1 MTSQVIFKIDSKL
14 KDKAM
19 KRARQAGLPFASVL
33 KFATQAYADGRFDI
47 GLSEPE
53 PERFNAKTRK
63 ALEESL
69 KDIKEGKNLSPVFDA
84 SDTEGMDAWLNS
96 IEA

>member
-33 KFATQAYADGRFDI
+33 KFATEAYADGRLNI
-47 GLSEPE
+47 GLMEPE

-63 ALEESL
+63 EIEEALE
-69 KDIKEGKNLSPVFDA
+69 DIKHGRNLSPAFDA

>member
-33 KFATQAYADGRFDI
+33 KFATQAYAEGRLNI
-47 GLSEPE
+47 GLME
-53 PERFNAKTRK
+53 PERFNEKTRK
-63 ALEESL
+63 EIREALEDA
-69 KDIKEGKNLSPVFDA
+69 KHGRNLSPAFDA

-96 IEA
+96 VEA